1 MNSKIVKVF
10 GEMYYQVIDQSID
23 DLVLDRIQMVPK
35 GQITNREQL
44 ERFCSEEISK
54 TMPEDKPQWQM
65 WLVPNW
71 ENDESQGLWIW
82 KNHHSLCDGISCMAL
97 YLSIDNEYDT
107 SKMIKFPKITFLN
120 RLVLKLMIPLS
131 LIK

>member
-1 MNSKIVKVF
+1 M
-10 GEMYYQVIDQSID
+10 
-23 DLVLDRIQMVPK
+23 LPK
-35 GQITNREQL
+35 GQITNREKL
-44 ERFCSEEISK
+44 ERFVSEEISK

-65 WLVPNW
+65 WFVPKW
-71 ENDESQGLWIW
+71 ANDESQGLWIW

-107 SKMIKFPKITFLN
+107 SKMIKFPKITLLN